1 VVIDDKQICVR
12 QARRGLDHRPTSVM
26 MAEIGLDPHGKWR
39 NLKLEALSKEPLSFH
54 YVSQR
59 LFCRR
64 SFRNAV
70 CSLKAAIALRI
81 DQRRTQ
87 LSLRYDEP
95 FTLLLISRLC
105 KNKFNLKSTSP
116 ESLTSGSP
124 WVRVVT
130 LFSACVD
137 IRQHC
142 HAYEKRGFLADLCAL
157 VFVVRPLLALRYVLG
172 GSYGIMLAT
181 HVSIPTT
188 LAYAFFGQDGSS
200 LVGPESK
207 GLEAF
212 SQQLR
217 HLP

>member
-1 VVIDDKQICVR
+1 MRARPSTSIEIPHQNTEIKAIISVCRSSLSRKINSVVIDDKQICVR

-142 HAYEKRGFLADLCAL
+142 HAYEKRGFLADLCAS
-157 VFVVRPLLALRYVLG
+157 VLL
-172 GSYGIMLAT
+172 
-181 HVSIPTT
+181 
-188 LAYAFFGQDGSS
+188 FG
-200 LVGPESK
+200 LY
-207 GLEAF
+207 LLLCTF
-212 SQQLR
+212 
-217 HLP
+217 